1 MSSPR
6 TLPRLAASAAV
17 GAATVVLA
25 YAVLRTVERALL
37 PEPNPAIV
45 IWSERSAFAW
55 RAAVSLW
62 LGGLGSIGGW
72 ALARRSL
79 EPAACATALLAVL
92 GPIWLVLQS
101 LTAP

>member
-1 MSSPR
+1 MNPPR
-6 TLPRLAASAAV
+6 PLPRLAASAAV
-17 GAATVVLA
+17 GAATVVVA
-25 YAVLRTVERALL
+25 YALLRTVERALL

-55 RAAVSLW
+55 RAAVALW
-62 LGGLGSIGGW
+62 LGVLGAIGGF

-79 EPAACATALLAVL
+79 EPASRTAAVLAAL

-101 LTAP
+101 FTAP